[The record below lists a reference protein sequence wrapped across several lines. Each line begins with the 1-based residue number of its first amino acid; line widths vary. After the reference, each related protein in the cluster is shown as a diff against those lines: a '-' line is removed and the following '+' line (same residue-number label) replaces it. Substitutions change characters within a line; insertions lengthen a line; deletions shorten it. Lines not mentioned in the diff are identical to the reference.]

1 MTRRRPKDRRADRAA
16 GRVGRFRLAVMISG
30 SGTSLTNLIERI
42 RDGRLPGVEIVVV
55 ISSRSDVRGV
65 QVAAAAGLPCDVIR
79 VKDFEDVQRFSDHIT
94 LTLDAFVPD
103 LVVQA
108 GWLCY
113 WKLPP
118 RWLGKVINLHPALL
132 PKHGGK
138 GMYGHHVHEAVLA
151 AGESETG
158 ATVHWVDNE
167 YDHGEIIAQRT
178 CSVEPSDTP
187 ELLAARVQAIERE
200 LLPEVIHNIQ
210 QGSLKLN

>member
-1 MTRRRPKDRRADRAA
+1 M
-16 GRVGRFRLAVMISG
+16 RLAVMISG
-30 SGTSLTNLIERI
+30 SGTTLQNLIERA

-79 VKDFEDVQRFSDHIT
+79 VKDFDDVQRFSDHIT
-94 LTLDAFVPD
+94 LTLDAFEPD

-113 WKLPP
+113 WRLPP
-118 RWLGKVINLHPALL
+118 RWMGKVINLHPALL

-138 GMYGHHVHEAVLA
+138 GMFGRHVHEAVLA
-151 AGESETG
+151 AGETESG

-167 YDHGEIIAQRT
+167 YDHGEIIAQRK
-178 CSVEPSDTP
+178 CPVEPGDTP
-187 ELLAARVQAIERE
+187 ETLAARVQAIERE
-200 LLPEVIHNIQ
+200 LLPEVIRRLQ
-210 QGSLKLN
+210 EKV